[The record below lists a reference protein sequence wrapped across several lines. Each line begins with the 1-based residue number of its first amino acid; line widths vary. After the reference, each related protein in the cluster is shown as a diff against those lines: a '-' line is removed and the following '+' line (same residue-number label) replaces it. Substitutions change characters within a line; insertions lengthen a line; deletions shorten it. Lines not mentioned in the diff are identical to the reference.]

1 MVKSFYIWLLVAFIG
16 VSAIGNSFVI
26 VDELHTAVIFQ
37 FGKAVRQIEKP
48 GLYYKTPFIQSVQS
62 YEKRLFCIPIAAK
75 ELTASDSKRVIID
88 AFAYLRITDPTV
100 FYKSV
105 FSYDD
110 AKTKVCSRLESSIRK
125 VIGRHSL
132 AQLLS
137 SARGSIMQEISMLL
151 NAEVEDFGMKV
162 VDVRISRADL
172 PQENSAA
179 ICRRM
184 QTAREQEATGIRA
197 EGNAEAARIKADADK
212 TKKILL
218 ADAYAKSELIRGQ
231 GEAKASEI
239 YNKSYCQD
247 EEFFY
252 FYRSM
257 QTYAK
262 VFGDGDSQFIVSP
275 NSGFMKSLK
284 LGE

>member
-1 MVKSFYIWLLVAFIG
+1 MIKSLYIWLFLAFL
-16 VSAIGNSFVI
+16 SLAAISNSFVI
-26 VDELHTAVIFQ
+26 VDERQTAVVFQ

-48 GLYYKTPFIQSVQS
+48 GLYYKVPFIQSVHS

-88 AFAYLRITDPTV
+88 AFAYLRIVDPTV

-105 FSYDD
+105 FSYDE

-132 AQLLS
+132 ANLLS
-137 SARGSIMQEISMLL
+137 SARGGIMQEISMLL

-179 ICRRM
+179 ICNRM
-184 QTAREQEATGIRA
+184 QTAREQEARGIRA
-197 EGNAEAARIKADADK
+197 EGSAEAARIISEADK

-218 ADAYAKSELIRGQ
+218 AEAYAKSELIKGQ

-239 YNKSYCQD
+239 YNKSYSQD

-252 FYRSM
+252 FYRLM
-257 QTYAK
+257 QTYDK
-262 VFGDGDSQFIVSP
+262 VFGDGNAQFIVSP